1 MSKLGG
7 LLLVLSTLVVVGA
20 VERTEEE
27 KLQLEVYIIAGVFGG
42 VTLVLCLM
50 VLGLAFMMSK
60 ISKQVAS
67 ARKSQSQPRQAPGRD
82 NYQPDP
88 EINVMP
94 PRSYNNDEPRRK
106 QSTGYKRDEIPLE
119 PVHHQRDEYGDQ
131 YRGGHNPGQGYMY
144 RGDDRP
150 DRDRGQIDRSSQYS
164 WEPIP
169 RSGHGRGDDARSPRY
184 NYRR

>member
-60 ISKQVAS
+60 
-67 ARKSQSQPRQAPGRD
+67 
-82 NYQPDP
+82 
-88 EINVMP
+88 
-94 PRSYNNDEPRRK
+94 
-106 QSTGYKRDEIPLE
+106 
-119 PVHHQRDEYGDQ
+119 
-131 YRGGHNPGQGYMY
+131 
-144 RGDDRP
+144 
-150 DRDRGQIDRSSQYS
+150 
-164 WEPIP
+164 
-169 RSGHGRGDDARSPRY
+169 
-184 NYRR
+184 